1 MYLFS
6 EKVPE
11 RKGKVIMRI
20 LEGAYTEALI
30 FTDNI
35 EEYAL
40 AQIQQLCDYDVF
52 QNCKIRVMPDVH
64 PGKVGPIGF
73 TSTIGDKILPNI
85 VGIDIGCGITMA
97 RLKQNKVEFQKLDRV
112 IRENIPVGSRI
123 RKNPHRFVEQ
133 LKLEELKC
141 FRSIQMERVK
151 AGLGT
156 LGSGN
161 HFIELDKDE
170 NGNLYV
176 VIHTGSRHLGKE
188 VTDFYLSQGQEYLRE
203 KKFHIPYELTYLEG
217 NLMEDYLHDM
227 QIVQEYAACNRQ
239 AILDE
244 LVKGMKWKIIE
255 EYSSVHNYVDKKDRI
270 LRKGA
275 VSAHKGE
282 TVLIPINMRDG
293 LLLGTGLGNQEWN
306 YSAPHGSGR
315 ILRKDKV
322 KEYYTVSAYKKEM
335 KGIYS
340 SCLNKET
347 LAEGP
352 FAYRGI
358 QEILEAVA
366 DTVAVQQILKPIY
379 NYKSQ
384 E

>member
-1 MYLFS
+1 MKRVQGIY
-6 EKVPE
+6 
-11 RKGKVIMRI
+11 
-20 LEGAYTEALI
+20 AEALI
-30 FTDNI
+30 FTNDI
-35 EEYAL
+35 EDYAL
-40 AQIQQLCDYDVF
+40 AQIQQLCDQEAF
-52 QNCKIRVMPDVH
+52 QNCKIRIMPDVH

-73 TSTIGDKILPNI
+73 TSTLGSKIMPNI
-85 VGIDIGCGITMA
+85 VGSDIGCGITIA
-97 RLKQNKVEFQKLDRV
+97 KLKQKKVEFQKLDRV
-112 IRENIPVGSRI
+112 IRENIPDGSRI
-123 RKNPHRFVEQ
+123 RRKPHRFAEQ
-133 LKLEELKC
+133 LRLEELKC
-141 FRSIQMERVK
+141 FHSIQMERVCG
-151 AGLGT
+151 GLGT
-156 LGSGN
+156 LGGGN

-170 NGNLYV
+170 NDDLYV
-176 VIHTGSRHLGKE
+176 VIHTGSRHFGKE
-188 VTDFYLSQGQEYLRE
+188 VTDFYLSQGQTYLLE
-203 KKFHIPYELTYLEG
+203 KKIHIPYELTYLEG

-227 QIVQEYAACNRQ
+227 EIVQEYAAYNRKT
-239 AILDE
+239 ILDE

-255 EYSSVHNYVDKKDRI
+255 EYSSVHNYVDPKDRI

-293 LLLGTGLGNQEWN
+293 LLIGKGIGNREWN

-315 ILRKDKV
+315 ILRRDQV
-322 KEYYTVSAYKKEM
+322 KEHYTVSAYKKEM

-340 SCLNKET
+340 SCISKET
-347 LAEGP
+347 LEEGP

-358 QEILEAVA
+358 QEILEAVT